1 LLGPSVIHEIC
12 DHCGEIRGVV
22 GVGFQIVLV
31 FVHGGLRLSLDVLDD
46 SRGIA
51 SQLIQERVDPVKGS
65 LQPRGSNVS
74 RILELRDLASKGV
87 DVFFD
92 LVIIAAA

>member
-1 LLGPSVIHEIC
+1 
-12 DHCGEIRGVV
+12 
-22 GVGFQIVLV
+22 
-31 FVHGGLRLSLDVLDD
+31 VLDD